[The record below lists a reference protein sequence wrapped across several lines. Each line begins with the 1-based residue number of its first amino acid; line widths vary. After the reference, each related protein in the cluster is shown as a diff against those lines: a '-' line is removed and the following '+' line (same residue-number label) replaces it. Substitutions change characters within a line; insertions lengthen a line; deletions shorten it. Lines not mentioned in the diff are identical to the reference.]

1 MTEQLDERVGRPGT
15 DWGGAFQRL
24 FLIAILLGIAVTLV
38 VGTQNYDERAV
49 VHFLVWTKEIRLVS
63 LFLLSVGVGI
73 LVDEAL
79 RLLFRALRGGSG
91 PPPPGRVGREANRP

>member
-1 MTEQLDERVGRPGT
+1 MTEQLDQRVERPGT

-91 PPPPGRVGREANRP
+91 PPPAAPVGREANRP